1 MTHKQWLAVWLASLP
16 LLSAAGGCYV
26 HQATLEGHDF
36 MESGLANLKTGIAE
50 YHADDLER
58 MRIARRKL
66 VSAFVADILS
76 ADGDEQKTR
85 AVTEQ
90 FVALLERAEA
100 AEEVEETRYRNM
112 LDTLRAMGEVNAS
125 LRDLAQVKLGW
136 RSELADYV
144 NGLRGKMR

>member
-1 MTHKQWLAVWLASLP
+1 MTHKRWLAVWLASLP
-16 LLSAAGGCYV
+16 LLPAAGGCYV

-36 MESGLANLKTGIAE
+36 LDSGLANLKTGIKE

-58 MRIARRKL
+58 MRVARRKL
-66 VSAFVADILS
+66 VAAFVADVLS
-76 ADGDEQKTR
+76 ADGDEQQAR

-90 FVALLERAEA
+90 FVALLERAEQ
-100 AEEVEETRYRNM
+100 AENVEEMRYRNM

-144 NGLRGKMR
+144 NGLRAKMR